1 MRFKLFI
8 GALLVLACGVQPGTA
23 QSGAGAFWR
32 SLLIPGWGQH
42 YAGQGA
48 GRFIAAELALWTG
61 HAAFARLGQVRADR
75 FHAHVAEHAGADS
88 KGKGDQYLDDL
99 GFYESRLQHDQFALY
114 EDGPKAQV
122 YSTGIEFYWEW
133 DREASRERYRT
144 LRNESES
151 AKRQA
156 LYTTGLMVANHLLS
170 AIHAARS
177 VGQGDEVERLGRASI
192 VPLRKGAILALTR
205 RF

>member
-1 MRFKLFI
+1 MRIKLFI
-8 GALLVLACGVQPGTA
+8 GVLFVLLAVQPGQA

-42 YAGQGA
+42 YAGQGG
-48 GRFIAAELALWTG
+48 GRFIAAELGFWMG
-61 HAAFARLGQVRADR
+61 YVAFERLGQVRAYR
-75 FHAHVAEHAGADS
+75 FHAYVAEHAGARS
-88 KGKGDQYLDDL
+88 KGKNDQYLDDL
-99 GFYESRLQHDQFALY
+99 GFYESRLQHNQFALY

-122 YSTGIEFYWEW
+122 YPTGIDFFWEW

-156 LYTTGLMVANHLLS
+156 LYMTGLVVANHLVS

-177 VGQGDEVERLGRASI
+177 AGRERGTDRLEQASLL
-192 VPLRKGAILALTR
+192 PLRGGLMLALTR

>member
-1 MRFKLFI
+1 MRLKLFI
-8 GALLVLACGVQPGTA
+8 GALLVLTCVQPGSA

-32 SLLIPGWGQH
+32 SLVIPGWGQH
-42 YAGQGA
+42 YAGQGG
-48 GRFIAAELALWTG
+48 GRFIATELALWTG
-61 HAAFARLGQVRADR
+61 YAGFDRLGKVRADR
-75 FHAHVAEHAGADS
+75 FHAYVAEHAGADS
-88 KGKGDQYLDDL
+88 KGKGDPYLDDL
-99 GFYESRLQHDQFALY
+99 GFYESQLQHNQFALY
-114 EDGPKAQV
+114 EDGPKAQI
-122 YSTGIEFYWEW
+122 YPTGVEFFWEW

-156 LYTTGLMVANHLLS
+156 LYTTGLVVANHLLS

-177 VGQGDEVERLGRASI
+177 VGLAGKVERLEQASFL
-192 VPLRKGAILALTR
+192 PLRGGAMLSFTR

>member
-1 MRFKLFI
+1 MRVKLFV
-8 GALLVLACGVQPGTA
+8 AVLIILCCVQPGRA

-42 YAGQGA
+42 YAGQGG
-48 GRFIAAELALWTG
+48 GRFLAAELSFWTG
-61 HAAFARLGQVRADR
+61 YVAFERLGQIRADR
-75 FHAHVAEHAGADS
+75 YHAYVAEHAGANS
-88 KGKGDQYLDDL
+88 KGKDDQYLDDL
-99 GFYESRLQHDQFALY
+99 GFYESRLQHNQFALY
-114 EDGPKAQV
+114 EDGPRAQV
-122 YSTGIEFYWEW
+122 YPTGVDFYWEW

-144 LRNESES
+144 LRNKSES

-156 LYTTGLMVANHLLS
+156 LYTTGLVVANHLVA

-177 VGQGDEVERLGRASI
+177 VGRNAEDESLGQALLS
-192 VPLRKGAILALTR
+192 PLRGGLLLTLTR

>member
-1 MRFKLFI
+1 MRIKLFI
-8 GALLVLACGVQPGTA
+8 GVLFVLLAVQPGQA

-42 YAGQGA
+42 YAGQGG
-48 GRFIAAELALWTG
+48 GRFIAAELGFWMG
-61 HAAFARLGQVRADR
+61 YVAFERLGQVRADR
-75 FHAHVAEHAGADS
+75 FHAYVAEHAGARS
-88 KGKGDQYLDDL
+88 KGKNDQYLDDL
-99 GFYESRLQHDQFALY
+99 GFYESRLQHNQFALY

-122 YSTGIEFYWEW
+122 YPTGIDFFWEW
-133 DREASRERYRT
+133 DREASRERYCT

-156 LYTTGLMVANHLLS
+156 LYTTGLVVANHLVS

-177 VGQGDEVERLGRASI
+177 AGRGAESERIDQTSFL
-192 VPLRKGAILALTR
+192 PLPGGFLLSLTR

>member
-1 MRFKLFI
+1 MRIKLFI
-8 GALLVLACGVQPGTA
+8 GVLFVLLAVQPGQA

-42 YAGQGA
+42 YAGQGS
-48 GRFIAAELALWTG
+48 GRFIAAELGFWMG
-61 HAAFARLGQVRADR
+61 YVAFERLGQVRADR
-75 FHAHVAEHAGADS
+75 FHAYVAEHAGARS
-88 KGKGDQYLDDL
+88 KGKNDQYLDDL
-99 GFYESRLQHDQFALY
+99 GFYESRLQHNQFALY

-122 YSTGIEFYWEW
+122 YPTGIDFFWEW

-156 LYTTGLMVANHLLS
+156 LYMTGLVVANHLVS

-177 VGQGDEVERLGRASI
+177 AGRERGTDRLEQASLL
-192 VPLRKGAILALTR
+192 PLRGGLMLALTR

>member
-1 MRFKLFI
+1 MRIKLFI
-8 GALLVLACGVQPGTA
+8 GVLFVLLAVQPGQA

-42 YAGQGA
+42 YAGQGG
-48 GRFIAAELALWTG
+48 GRFIAAELGFWMG
-61 HAAFARLGQVRADR
+61 YVAFERLGHVRADR
-75 FHAHVAEHAGADS
+75 FHAYVAEHAGARS
-88 KGKGDQYLDDL
+88 KGKNDQYLDDL
-99 GFYESRLQHDQFALY
+99 GFYESRLQHNQFALY

-122 YSTGIEFYWEW
+122 YPTGIYFFWEW

-156 LYTTGLMVANHLLS
+156 LYMTGLVVANHLVS

-177 VGQGDEVERLGRASI
+177 AGRERGTDRLEQASLL
-192 VPLRKGAILALTR
+192 PLRGGLMLALTR